1 VCQEKTAGGNRVLS
15 KNEICNECGRS
26 VKPGSGLFINRVP
39 DFNSP
44 EVRKEMGKKY
54 PEGDFICVECDAKF
68 EDGDDEEVNYFAGV
82 WM

>member
-1 VCQEKTAGGNRVLS
+1 MNMS

-26 VKPGSGLFINRVP
+26 VKFGSGLFINRVP

-54 PEGDFICVECDAKF
+54 PEGDFICPECDEKF
-68 EDGDDEEVNYFAGV
+68 NSWPHEDED
-82 WM
+82 